1 LTAAPAA
8 RSSAIMPTSIY
19 EAYFPVLA
27 QILLAAGLA
36 AALIALGVLL
46 GKRVRNRAKDTPYE
60 CGIQP
65 VGGARERF
73 SVKFYLVAMLFILF
87 DIEAI
92 FLYPWAV
99 VYNELKL
106 YGFVL
111 MLIFIEVV
119 LTGFYFIWRKGV
131 LDWAYGEERQETRRS

>member
-1 LTAAPAA
+1 MPPAA
-8 RSSAIMPTSIY
+8 ALASATMPTSIY
-19 EAYFPVLA
+19 EVYFPVLA

-36 AALIALGVLL
+36 AALIALGVAL

-99 VYNELKL
+99 VYKDLKL

-111 MLIFIEVV
+111 MVIFIEVV

-131 LDWAYGEERQETRRS
+131 LDWAYGEDQRETREG

>member
-1 LTAAPAA
+1 
-8 RSSAIMPTSIY
+8 MPTSIY

-46 GKRVRNRAKDTPYE
+46 GKRVKNPVKDTPYE
-60 CGIQP
+60 CGIPP

-92 FLYPWAV
+92 FFYPWAV
-99 VYNELKL
+99 VYKDLKL

-111 MLIFIEVV
+111 MVIFIEVV

-131 LDWAYGEERQETRRS
+131 LDWAYGEDGETPRRS

>member
-1 LTAAPAA
+1 
-8 RSSAIMPTSIY
+8 MPTSIY

-27 QILLAAGLA
+27 QVLLASALA

-46 GKRVRNRAKDTPYE
+46 GKRVRNRVKDTPYE
-60 CGIQP
+60 CGIP
-65 VGGARERF
+65 PTGGARERF

-99 VYNELKL
+99 IYRELKL
-106 YGFVL
+106 FAFVE
-111 MLIFIEVV
+111 MLIFIALV
-119 LTGFYFIWRKGV
+119 LAGFFYVWKKGV
-131 LDWAYGEERQETRRS
+131 LDWAYGEDQRERRQS

>member
-1 LTAAPAA
+1 
-8 RSSAIMPTSIY
+8 MPTSIY

-27 QILLAAGLA
+27 QVLLASGLA

-46 GKRVRNRAKDTPYE
+46 GKRVKNRVKDTPYE
-60 CGIQP
+60 CGIP
-65 VGGARERF
+65 PTGGARDRF

-99 VYNELKL
+99 VYRELRL
-106 YGFVL
+106 FAFVE
-111 MLIFIEVV
+111 MLIFIALV
-119 LTGFYFIWRKGV
+119 LAGFFYVWKKGV
-131 LDWAYGEERQETRRS
+131 LDWAYGDEQEKARRS